1 MTTAVQLMS
10 KLSRLTEDQQRE
22 VLAYVES
29 LTDATKKPR
38 VNPHGICADLR
49 SDLPFHE
56 FQKNRQEMWG
66 NATDM
71 EL

>member
-1 MTTAVQLMS
+1 MTTAAQLMS
-10 KLSRLTEDQQRE
+10 KLSCLTEDQQRE
-22 VLAYVES
+22 VLAYVEK
-29 LTDATKKPR
+29 LTDEAKRPR

-49 SDLPFHE
+49 TDLSFHE
-56 FQKNRQEMWG
+56 FQQIRREMWG